1 MAGRSSTLSLTS
13 TTLTIQDSEGAAANV
28 VQITAPGANTL
39 TLSADVT
46 FGNTLA
52 PFFMG
57 LITFQVDYL
66 FTPIGPGSGG
76 RFAGSPVTV
85 NTVAGI
91 TSYSGS
97 TVPSTQLV
105 IDTSALPPP
114 GVYELAARVTIITP
128 VLGIPL
134 SAMTDNEAQLEVFS

>member
-1 MAGRSSTLSLTS
+1 MSGRNSSIQIDS
-13 TTLTIQDSEGAAANV
+13 TTLTITDSEGNDVNV

-39 TLSADVT
+39 TLSADVI
-46 FGNTLA
+46 FSNPLA
-52 PFFMG
+52 SFFMG

-85 NTVAGI
+85 NTVPGTTTYNGA
-91 TSYSGS
+91 

-114 GVYELAARVTIITP
+114 GVYQLAARVTIITP
-128 VLGIPL
+128 TLGIPL
-134 SAMTDNEAQLEVFS
+134 SAMPNNEVELEVFQ